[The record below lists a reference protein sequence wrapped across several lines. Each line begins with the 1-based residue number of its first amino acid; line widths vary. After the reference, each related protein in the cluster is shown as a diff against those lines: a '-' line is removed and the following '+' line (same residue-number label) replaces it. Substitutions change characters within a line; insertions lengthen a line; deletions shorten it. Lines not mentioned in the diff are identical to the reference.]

1 MRGFAREAAF
11 WLVHRKDSFYH
22 YVGFVAIR
30 YDPHI
35 SWLPWAPLRI
45 PTAMADKLD
54 TEASPSRSPT
64 PDASVSRTTRARFI
78 IGTTYRTVV
87 QHMRK
92 HVGVG
97 IVCAV
102 AYFDPYVLCI
112 PSVAGIP
119 NSLTLIP
126 FARGNWSVDLQ
137 AGSNFG
143 YRPMLFVLLMA
154 GLGAIVLQVC
164 FIGII
169 HIK

>member
-1 MRGFAREAAF
+1 MRAFAREAAF

-22 YVGFVAIR
+22 YVGFVVIR

-64 PDASVSRTTRARFI
+64 PDASISRTSRARFI
-78 IGTTYRTVV
+78 IGTAYRTVV
-87 QHMRK
+87 QHVRK

-112 PSVAGIP
+112 PRSRNPQFVDAHAFRQRELERRSSSRLQFWISTNAFCASYGWPWCYSSAGV
-119 NSLTLIP
+119 
-126 FARGNWSVDLQ
+126 F
-137 AGSNFG
+137 
-143 YRPMLFVLLMA
+143 YRYYS
-154 GLGAIVLQVC
+154 
-164 FIGII
+164 
-169 HIK
+169 H